1 MEKLINLNAYP
12 VKNVLPILLQDKTT
26 KRNIIFATDSYIENG
41 PEFSPQ
47 SPMTAIKL
55 IGLDPLTIQPRI
67 LKAKEQQTDRTRK
80 RAEVFT
86 PSWLCAVMNNY
97 ADEVWFGRKDVFN
110 VVNEKDHIWAV
121 QPEKIE
127 FPEKK
132 TWKQY
137 VDSRRLEITCGEA
150 PYLASRYDASTGEI
164 IFPPEN
170 RIGLLDRKLRI
181 VKENTDTEEEWLKW
195 VFRAYQSCYGYE
207 FQGDSLLIVRINLL
221 MSFVDYM
228 QDALHR
234 DPTEKELKKLANVI
248 AWNIWQ
254 MDGITDRLPYQAI
267 EENHQVSLFEY
278 FNTDEV
284 SDNVRLQTFC
294 KIYDW
299 RKQNSKTFHSIKGDI
314 GMNNKLFSFAIGN
327 PPYNSDF
334 ADSGDN
340 GNFAAPVYNVFMDA
354 AFSVA
359 EKVELITPA
368 RFLFNAGSTP
378 KEWNTKM
385 LRDPHFKVLKYQGDA
400 SEVFP
405 NTDIKGGVAVTYH
418 DDSCEFGAI
427 EVFTPYPEMN
437 SILHKVSAGNDGHNL
452 SEIMFNQNRFDLSQL
467 FTDHPELKA
476 IIGSNGRDK
485 RFRNNIFDKITLF
498 TDKPVNA
505 DDIQ

>member
-110 VVNEKDHIWAV
+110 VVNEKDHIW
-121 QPEKIE
+121 
-127 FPEKK
+127 
-132 TWKQY
+132 
-137 VDSRRLEITCGEA
+137 
-150 PYLASRYDASTGEI
+150 STGEI

-234 DPTEKELKKLANVI
+234 DPTEKELKKKRI
-248 AWNIWQ
+248 QQQ
-254 MDGITDRLPYQAI
+254 MD
-267 EENHQVSLFEY
+267 E
-278 FNTDEV
+278 
-284 SDNVRLQTFC
+284 LQ
-294 KIYDW
+294 K
-299 RKQNSKTFHSIKGDI
+299 
-314 GMNNKLFSFAIGN
+314 KLN
-327 PPYNSDF
+327 E
-334 ADSGDN
+334 
-340 GNFAAPVYNVFMDA
+340 M
-354 AFSVA
+354 
-359 EKVELITPA
+359 EKE
-368 RFLFNAGSTP
+368 
-378 KEWNTKM
+378 
-385 LRDPHFKVLKYQGDA
+385 
-400 SEVFP
+400 
-405 NTDIKGGVAVTYH
+405 
-418 DDSCEFGAI
+418 
-427 EVFTPYPEMN
+427 
-437 SILHKVSAGNDGHNL
+437 
-452 SEIMFNQNRFDLSQL
+452 
-467 FTDHPELKA
+467 
-476 IIGSNGRDK
+476 
-485 RFRNNIFDKITLF
+485 
-498 TDKPVNA
+498 
-505 DDIQ
+505 